1 MTDQNE
7 LIEQKSWWNR
17 NWKWV
22 VPVGGCLT
30 LIILFIAFLATV
42 IFRATKMMSGS
53 EPYQDSLTKAQQ
65 NEQVIELLGEPI
77 ETVGIM
83 QGSISFSNNDGDA
96 DIRIPI
102 KGPNG
107 EGIIYVVAEK
117 RNDVWTYSEQEV
129 RIDQNNEVIDLLNEG
144 LDQEDEEEY

>member
-42 IFRATKMMSGS
+42 IFGATKMMSGS

>member
-1 MTDQNE
+1 MSNE
-7 LIEQKSWWNR
+7 IVEQPSWWKR

-30 LIILFIAFLATV
+30 LIIVGIILIVTIVFG
-42 IFRATKMMSGS
+42 ATKIISGS
-53 EPYQDSLTKAQQ
+53 GPYQDSVAKAQN

-83 QGSISFSNNDGDA
+83 QGSISFKNSNGDA
-96 DIRIPI
+96 NIRIPI

-107 EGIIYVVAEK
+107 KATIYVVGEK

-129 RIDQNNEVIDLLNEG
+129 RMEQNNEVIILLNEG
-144 LDQEDEEEY
+144 LDVLEEEDY

>member
-7 LIEQKSWWNR
+7 LIEQKSWWKR

-22 VPVGGCLT
+22 VPTGGCLT
-30 LIILFIAFLATV
+30 LIILFIAFIATV
-42 IFRATKMMSGS
+42 IFGATKMMSGS
-53 EPYQDSLTKAQQ
+53 EPYQDSVAKAQK
-65 NEQVIELLGEPI
+65 NKQVIELLGEPI

-83 QGSISFSNNDGDA
+83 QGSINFSNSDGDA
-96 DIRIPI
+96 NIRIPI

-107 EGIIYVVAEK
+107 EGTIYVVAEK

-144 LDQEDEEEY
+144 LDKPEEEEY

>member
-1 MTDQNE
+1 MNDHNE
-7 LIEQKSWWNR
+7 LIEQKSWWKR

-22 VPVGGCLT
+22 VPTGGCLT
-30 LIILFIAFLATV
+30 LIILCIAFIATV
-42 IFRATKMMSGS
+42 IFGATKMMSGS
-53 EPYQDSLTKAQQ
+53 EPYQDSLAKAQK

-83 QGSISFSNNDGDA
+83 QGNISFSGNDGDA

-107 EGIIYVVAEK
+107 EGMIYVVGEK
-117 RNDVWTYSEQEV
+117 RNDVWTYSEMEV

-144 LDQEDEEEY
+144 LYKPEEEE